1 MVSAAGPCPLLVPS
15 ASLRSLSSSASLC
28 ACSQGDEQ
36 RDAQEGHHGGHREDL
51 HGGEEGRARG
61 APCGAPC
68 RVSECE
74 NEGKESMCNVAN
86 GCGTRTRACAA
97 CAQRRTQK
105 PRERDSAHALALL
118 HVCVLVSRR
127 WCLWCVR
134 VAPFPG
140 CRGRGG
146 NYGRVGITARVNLG
160 CANSGPS
167 LSCRIQIL
175 HALNRVS
182 RTTEIH
188 ACRDSHSFVSARCS
202 ILAYRKMSPL
212 ALARVVN
219 HSDCESRALP
229 FVPNS
234 NLAYRKISTLRFT
247 QK

>member
-127 WCLWCVR
+127 WCLVCACGSVSGMSWARWELRPC
-134 VAPFPG
+134 
-140 CRGRGG
+140 G
-146 NYGRVGITARVNLG
+146 NYGTRESWL
-160 CANSGPS
+160 
-167 LSCRIQIL
+167 
-175 HALNRVS
+175 
-182 RTTEIH
+182 
-188 ACRDSHSFVSARCS
+188 
-202 ILAYRKMSPL
+202 
-212 ALARVVN
+212 
-219 HSDCESRALP
+219 CEFRALP

-234 NLAYRKISTLRFT
+234 NLTCSESRIADDRDSRMP
-247 QK
+247 

>member
-61 APCGAPC
+61 APCGAQC
-68 RVSECE
+68 RVSEQ
-74 NEGKESMCNVAN
+74 MRA
-86 GCGTRTRACAA
+86 RRACAA
-97 CAQRRTQK
+97 WQRRTQK

-127 WCLWCVR
+127 WVLGVCVWLRFACL
-134 VAPFPG
+134 
-140 CRGRGG
+140 GRGG

-160 CANSGPS
+160 CANSVPS

-175 HALNRVS
+175 HALNRD
-182 RTTEIH
+182 E
-188 ACRDSHSFVSARCS
+188 RDSR
-202 ILAYRKMSPL
+202 MP
-212 ALARVVN
+212 
-219 HSDCESRALP
+219 
-229 FVPNS
+229 
-234 NLAYRKISTLRFT
+234 
-247 QK
+247 

>member
-1 MVSAAGPCPLLVPS
+1 M
-15 ASLRSLSSSASLC
+15 
-28 ACSQGDEQ
+28 
-36 RDAQEGHHGGHREDL
+36 
-51 HGGEEGRARG
+51 RAR
-61 APCGAPC
+61 
-68 RVSECE
+68 
-74 NEGKESMCNVAN
+74 
-86 GCGTRTRACAA
+86 RACATWQMGA
-97 CAQRRTQK
+97 ARVR
-105 PRERDSAHALALL
+105 AHAPHARNGE
-118 HVCVLVSRR
+118 RR
-127 WCLWCVR
+127 SQGNGIARTHSHCCTCACLSLGGGAWCVR

-160 CANSGPS
+160 CANSVPS

-234 NLAYRKISTLRFT
+234 NLAYRKMSTLRFT

>member
-74 NEGKESMCNVAN
+74 NEGKESMCNVAK
-86 GCGTRTRACAA
+86 GCGTRTHAPHARNGERRSQGNGIARTHSHCCTCACLSLGGGA
-97 CAQRRTQK
+97 
-105 PRERDSAHALALL
+105 
-118 HVCVLVSRR
+118 
-127 WCLWCVR
+127 WCVR

-160 CANSGPS
+160 CANSVPS

-175 HALNRVS
+175 HALNRDD
-182 RTTEIH
+182 
-188 ACRDSHSFVSARCS
+188 RDSR
-202 ILAYRKMSPL
+202 MP
-212 ALARVVN
+212 
-219 HSDCESRALP
+219 
-229 FVPNS
+229 
-234 NLAYRKISTLRFT
+234 
-247 QK
+247 